1 MSNIIK
7 CPRCN
12 GSKTE
17 PIDKTIGVCTIGIT
31 ALLEWVMPHNC
42 SMCDGKGLV
51 RCKESD
57 YNLIRMVDL

>member
-17 PIDKTIGVCTIGIT
+17 PIDKAMGIFSLGIT
-31 ALLEWVMPHNC
+31 ALIEWAIPQEC

-57 YNLIRMVDL
+57 YNLIRMVEL